1 MAQWVIFNF
10 KCLKMWRLWPKLWRF
25 FEKKFGALFG
35 AFWLKRGRF
44 LIQNYYTH
52 CSLPRMPPISHKNKI
67 IRCRTFRIFNPYIK
81 WSKNVLELVHCKFI
95 VVAGYKNLIWNPNL
109 WKENIDRKW
118 KPRKVLASSFDFE
131 VLTSSDFQPI
141 LSQKYEK
148 HVTQNVWIMDIE
160 WSSKSVSKKEKNTV
174 VKSSQH
180 SAVFG

>member
-1 MAQWVIFNF
+1 MSRISCSAWLSSQLLSWVPSGGKEAKI
-10 KCLKMWRLWPKLWRF
+10 LKNICSACSDAADFTQK
-25 FEKKFGALFG
+25 
-35 AFWLKRGRF
+35 
-44 LIQNYYTH
+44 QNH
-52 CSLPRMPPISHKNKI
+52 KI
-67 IRCRTFRIFNPYIK
+67 IRCRTFMIFNPYKK

-109 WKENIDRKW
+109 WKENTDRKW

-160 WSSKSVSKKEKNTV
+160 WSSKSVSKKEKNTI

>member
-1 MAQWVIFNF
+1 MSRISCSAWLSSQLLSWVGSAG
-10 KCLKMWRLWPKLWRF
+10 KEAKKLRDAADF
-25 FEKKFGALFG
+25 T
-35 AFWLKRGRF
+35 
-44 LIQNYYTH
+44 Q
-52 CSLPRMPPISHKNKI
+52 NKI
-67 IRCRTFRIFNPYIK
+67 IRCRTFMIFNPYKK

-109 WKENIDRKW
+109 WKENTDRKW

-160 WSSKSVSKKEKNTV
+160 WSSKSVSKKEKNTI

-180 SAVFG
+180 STVFG

>member
-1 MAQWVIFNF
+1 MSRNSCSAWLSSQLLSWVASGG
-10 KCLKMWRLWPKLWRF
+10 KEAKYL
-25 FEKKFGALFG
+25 
-35 AFWLKRGRF
+35 
-44 LIQNYYTH
+44 LIDAADFTQKQNH
-52 CSLPRMPPISHKNKI
+52 KI
-67 IRCRTFRIFNPYIK
+67 IWCRTFLIFDPYKK

-160 WSSKSVSKKEKNTV
+160 WSSKSVSKKEKNTI

>member
-1 MAQWVIFNF
+1 MSRISCSAWLSSQLLSWVGSAG
-10 KCLKMWRLWPKLWRF
+10 KEAKKLRDAADF
-25 FEKKFGALFG
+25 T
-35 AFWLKRGRF
+35 
-44 LIQNYYTH
+44 Q
-52 CSLPRMPPISHKNKI
+52 NKI
-67 IRCRTFRIFNPYIK
+67 IRCRTFMIFNPYKK

-95 VVAGYKNLIWNPNL
+95 VVVFAGYL
-109 WKENIDRKW
+109 WKENTDRKW